1 VTVFD
6 RLRSF
11 VSGLL
16 RRDRVEDAMAE
27 ELRFHLDAFADDLV
41 ASGVS
46 PAEAMRR
53 ARLEFGG
60 VDRVKEE
67 CRQARGLRFV
77 DELRQDVRY
86 AMRSMRKAPAFTAA
100 AVISIALGIGA
111 NTAIFTLMDAVLL
124 RAMPVKEPQQ
134 LYFLA
139 HDPGEMVSTSANYP
153 MFERYRNLD
162 VFSGV
167 TVYSTF
173 AQNFRVGTADGDEAV
188 DGQFVSGNYHG
199 VLGVPMAI
207 GRGFTAEADR
217 AASPDLVAVIS
228 DSYWSRRFGRSPA
241 VLGETLLIRGRAV
254 TIVGVTAPQFYS
266 LEPGLRADVTLP
278 MSMRALDQPG
288 FLDDHTGFISLKIVG
303 RLRPAISE
311 NQARAAVDAVFKQF
325 MSEPEQQW
333 VYESSNLSF
342 RSAALLPAAKGS
354 GDLRRQY
361 AKPLNV
367 LMAMVAVVLLIACAN
382 VANLLL
388 SRATA
393 RGKEIA
399 VRLGVGAGR
408 PRLIKQ
414 LLTESLLL
422 AVGGGLLGLV
432 LAFPA
437 TRAILSLFNAGPISV
452 LLDIQPNVT
461 TLAFTTFVSLLTG
474 VAFGVVPAVRATRV
488 DLTPAL
494 KENGGTFAFGG
505 RSTTGKVL
513 VASQLALCVIVI
525 AAAGL
530 LVRTLHNLKTFDA
543 GFRKDN
549 VLLFNVD
556 TAAVGFPAAQRPAF
570 YAELLE
576 RLRGRPGVLS
586 AALSKRSPIDFSGEV
601 RRIQVPGFPQTQ
613 LVQGVSTNIVTPD
626 YFATF
631 GIRLLRG
638 RPFGAEDRADTAKVA
653 LVSESMARFDYGDL
667 DPTGRSFFL
676 GGGRQRTAVTIVGV
690 VADLRQERLRV
701 ETPPRMVYTPLAQ
714 AGVGLRGAPEAL
726 PRLTAELRVI
736 DDAATL
742 RALAASVRDEVR
754 ALNKS
759 AAVTYIRTMDEQLD
773 AALIQEGVLA
783 TLSTAFGALAL
794 LLAAVGLYGVMS
806 YNVARR
812 SREIGIRLA
821 LGAARAAVLRGVLR
835 ETAMLSATGIAIGLA
850 IAFAATT
857 TVSTFLFGLT
867 PRDPATLVVSA
878 AILLA
883 TTLAA
888 GYLPA
893 RRAARVDPM
902 RALRTE

>member
-1 VTVFD
+1 MFG

-11 VSGLL
+11 TSGLL
-16 RRDRVEDAMAE
+16 RRDRVEDGMAQ
-27 ELRFHLDAFADDLV
+27 ELRFHLEAYADDLV
-41 ASGVS
+41 ADGVS

-60 VDRVKEE
+60 VERVKEE

-86 AMRSMRKAPAFTAA
+86 AIRSMRKAPGFTTAA
-100 AVISIALGIGA
+100 VFSIALGIGA
-111 NTAIFTLMDAVLL
+111 NTAIFTLLDAVLL
-124 RAMPVKEPQQ
+124 RAMPVKDPQQ

-139 HDPGEMVSTSANYP
+139 HDPGEKVNTSANYP
-153 MFERYRNLD
+153 MFERYRNIEA
-162 VFSGV
+162 FSGV

-173 AQNFRVGTADGDEAV
+173 AQNFRVGTADGDETV

-199 VLGVPMAI
+199 VVGVPIAM
-207 GRGFTAEADR
+207 GRGFTSEADR
-217 AASPDLVAVIS
+217 AASPDLIAVIS
-228 DSYWSRRFGRSPA
+228 DSYWTRRFGRSPD
-241 VLGETLLIRGRAV
+241 VLGKTLFIRGRAV
-254 TIVGVTAPQFYS
+254 AIVGVTAPEFYS
-266 LEPGLRADVTLP
+266 LEPGLRVDVTLP

-303 RLRPAISE
+303 RLRPGETEAH
-311 NQARAAVDAVFKQF
+311 ARAAIDTVFRQF

-333 VYESSNLSF
+333 VYQAASKLSF
-342 RSAALLPAAKGS
+342 RSAALVPAAKGS
-354 GDLRRQY
+354 DDLRRQY

-367 LMAMVAVVLLIACAN
+367 LMAMVGVVLLIACAN

-388 SRATA
+388 ARATV
-393 RGKEIA
+393 RRKEIA

-408 PRLIKQ
+408 ARLIKQ
-414 LLTESLLL
+414 FLTESLLL
-422 AVGGGLLGLV
+422 ALAGGTLGLV

-452 LLDIQPNVT
+452 RLDLQPNFTILGFT
-461 TLAFTTFVSLLTG
+461 TLVSLFTG
-474 VAFGVVPAVRATRV
+474 AAFGLVPAVRATRV
-488 DLTPAL
+488 DLTPTL
-494 KENGGTFAFGG
+494 KENGGSFAPGG
-505 RSTTGKVL
+505 RSTVGKLL

-525 AAAGL
+525 TAAGL
-530 LVRTLHNLKTFDA
+530 LVRTLQNLKTLDA

-556 TAAVGFPAAQRPAF
+556 TAAVGFPAAQRQLF
-570 YAELLE
+570 YTDLLE
-576 RLRGRPGVLS
+576 RLRARAGVLS
-586 AALSKRSPIDFSGEV
+586 TSLSKRSPLDFSSEL
-601 RRIQVPGFPQTQ
+601 RRIEVPGFQTKE
-613 LVQGVSTNIVTPD
+613 VQGVSTNIVTPD
-626 YFATF
+626 YFETF
-631 GIRLLRG
+631 GIALVRG
-638 RPFGAEDRADTAKVA
+638 RLFSAQDQSDTPKVA
-653 LVSESMARFDYGDL
+653 LVSDSMARFYYGEL

-676 GGGRQRTAVTIVGV
+676 GGGRQRTALTIVGV
-690 VADLRQERLRV
+690 VRDLRHERLRV
-701 ETPPRMVYTPLAQ
+701 TTPPRMVYTPLAQ
-714 AGVGLRGAPEAL
+714 AGVGFSGAAETL
-726 PRLTAELRVI
+726 QRLTAEVRTSG
-736 DDAATL
+736 DARTL
-742 RALAASVRDEVR
+742 RALAASVRDEAR
-754 ALNKS
+754 ALNKT
-759 AAVTYIRTMDEQLD
+759 AVVSYIRTMDEQLD

-821 LGAARAAVLRGVLR
+821 LGAARATVLRAVLR
-835 ETAMLSATGIAIGLA
+835 ETTVLAVTGIAIGLA

-857 TVSTFLFGLT
+857 AVSTFLFGLT
-867 PRDPATLVVSA
+867 PRDPATLLGSA

-883 TTLAA
+883 TTLVA

-893 RRAARVDPM
+893 QRAARVDPM

>member
-1 VTVFD
+1 MFG

-11 VSGLL
+11 TSGLL
-16 RRDRVEDAMAE
+16 RRDRVEDGMAQ
-27 ELRFHLDAFADDLV
+27 ELRFHLEAYADDLV
-41 ASGVS
+41 ADGVS

-60 VDRVKEE
+60 VERVKEE

-86 AMRSMRKAPAFTAA
+86 AIRSMRKAPGFTAA

-124 RAMPVKEPQQ
+124 RAMPVKDPQQ

-139 HDPGEMVSTSANYP
+139 HDPGEKVNTSANYP
-153 MFERYRNLD
+153 MFERYRNID
-162 VFSGV
+162 AFSGV

-173 AQNFRVGTADGDEAV
+173 AQNFRVGTADGDETV

-199 VLGVPMAI
+199 VVGVPIAM
-207 GRGFTAEADR
+207 GRGFTSEADR

-228 DSYWSRRFGRSPA
+228 DSYWTRRFGRSPE
-241 VLGETLLIRGRAV
+241 VLGKALLIRGRAV
-254 TIVGVTAPQFYS
+254 TIVGVTAPEFYS
-266 LEPGLRADVTLP
+266 LEPGLRVDVTLP

-303 RLRPAISE
+303 RLRPGVTEA
-311 NQARAAVDAVFKQF
+311 QARAAVDTVFQQF

-333 VYESSNLSF
+333 VYAAASKLSF
-342 RSAALLPAAKGS
+342 RSAALVPAGKGS

-367 LMAMVAVVLLIACAN
+367 LMAMVGVVLLIACAN

-388 SRATA
+388 ARATV
-393 RGKEIA
+393 RRKEIA

-408 PRLIKQ
+408 ARLIKQ
-414 LLTESLLL
+414 FLTESLLL
-422 AVGGGLLGLV
+422 ALAGGTLGLL

-452 LLDIQPNVT
+452 RLDLQPNFTILGFT
-461 TLAFTTFVSLLTG
+461 TLVSLFTG
-474 VAFGVVPAVRATRV
+474 AAFGLVPAVRATRV

-494 KENGGTFAFGG
+494 KENGGPFAPGG
-505 RSTTGKVL
+505 GSTVGKLL

-530 LVRTLHNLKTFDA
+530 LVRTLQNLKTLDA

-556 TAAVGFPAAQRPAF
+556 TAGVGFPAAQRQLF
-570 YAELLE
+570 YTDLLE
-576 RLRGRPGVLS
+576 RLRARAGVLS
-586 AALSKRSPIDFSGEV
+586 TSLSKRSPLDFSSEL
-601 RRIQVPGFPQTQ
+601 RRIEVPGFQQTKE
-613 LVQGVSTNIVTPD
+613 VQGVSTNIVTPE
-626 YFATF
+626 YFETF
-631 GIRLLRG
+631 GIALVRG
-638 RPFGAEDRADTAKVA
+638 RLFSAQDQSDTPKVA
-653 LVSESMARFDYGDL
+653 LVSDSMARFYYGEL

-676 GGGRQRTAVTIVGV
+676 GGGRQRTALTIVGV
-690 VADLRQERLRV
+690 VRDLRQERLRV
-701 ETPPRMVYTPLAQ
+701 TTPPRMVYTPLAQ
-714 AGVGLRGAPEAL
+714 SALGPSGAAETP
-726 PRLTAELRVI
+726 PRMTAEVRMSGDVR
-736 DDAATL
+736 TL
-742 RALAASVRDEVR
+742 RALAASLRDETR
-754 ALNKS
+754 ALNKT
-759 AAVTYIRTMDEQLD
+759 AVVSYVRTMDEQLD

-821 LGAARAAVLRGVLR
+821 LGAARATVLRAVLR
-835 ETAMLSATGIAIGLA
+835 ETTVLAVTGIAIGLA

-857 TVSTFLFGLT
+857 AVSTFLFGLT
-867 PRDPATLVVSA
+867 PRDPATLVGSA
-878 AILLA
+878 ALLLA
-883 TTLAA
+883 TTLVA

-902 RALRTE
+902 RALRAE